1 MSTQP
6 REAGRPGPAAIPLRE
21 RQRNALRA
29 DIERVA
35 LRMFAEQGFDA
46 VTTEAIAAAAG
57 ISASTFF
64 RHVESKEH
72 LLLGVAQREGARIIA
87 GFRARPPGEVVADSL
102 AASLLAR
109 TSQLADDDETL
120 DLWRRAMASAPSAM
134 RRASLLSRAHGDE
147 LIDLVAQ
154 RLDDDEAGADL
165 RAGVLVRAALAAA
178 EYAYEWW
185 LSHDAGESLHV
196 LTARAL
202 GLVTH
207 DLAHPRPGTPAE
219 TP

>member
-1 MSTQP
+1 MTVKN
-6 REAGRPGPAAIPLRE
+6 REPAQQDRATIPLRE

-35 LRMFAEQGFDA
+35 LRMFAEHGFDA
-46 VTTEAIAAAAG
+46 VTTEAIAEEAG

-87 GFRARPPGEVVADSL
+87 SFRARPPGEVVADSL

-109 TSQLADDDETL
+109 TSQFVDDDETL
-120 DLWRRAMASAPSAM
+120 ELWRRALASAPGVM
-134 RRASLLSRAHGDE
+134 RRASLLSRADCDE
-147 LIDLVAQ
+147 LIDLVAE
-154 RLDDDEAGADL
+154 RLDDDVAGADL

-185 LSHDAGESLHV
+185 LSHDDGESLHV

-207 DLAHPRPGTPAE
+207 DLAHPRPGSPRE